1 MKQKIL
7 WSICAMFLCFG
18 TGCPAASFD
27 DLWKQVEKYERQ
39 DLPKSAYKVV
49 GQIAA
54 KADKEQQKGQR
65 MAALLYG
72 CKLRQDIVP
81 DSFYSDIMKLE
92 RLKRQTADEVQ
103 RAVLA
108 SVLGELYEDN
118 ANRNRNYSDR
128 TDAHPDSIREWSW
141 EQFMKVS
148 SENYLLSMARPDLLA
163 AAKAADYM
171 PFVEK
176 GKDAGYFGGD
186 LLNVIG
192 RRAVQARANKGE
204 GSYALD
210 TVYARMLAVYRARGN
225 REAELLVSVDSVAF
239 ALERGDVELAGQ
251 TGGLSPEETERV
263 VLQSPAYK
271 AYERLL
277 SCFGDLPLSAEVY
290 LGMLDLEVTPGTKVA
305 WAEEGYAK
313 YKAYPRAKE
322 LLNRKR
328 QLEAP
333 FVFLRFPAEVY
344 PGVPN
349 EYVVEHRNVA
359 GMSLSWYQ
367 LPDGFPKAEARRAE
381 YRKDEAAYARK
392 YGVLR
397 KTDRLN
403 WQAQPAF
410 LQVEDTFRLA
420 CPGVG
425 YFVVV
430 GKADGVASSD
440 GKMVASFRASRF
452 EVVAG
457 DLPDSTSLCTVVDA
471 QTGAPVPSATVE
483 WCAAKDVVYS
493 TQTDAEG
500 KARWNFADYRKK
512 HADRY
517 SLSIKVRKGD
527 DRYKYEHSC
536 TFRQPYRTDDGT
548 HGEERLYTDRA
559 VYRPGQTVYIGGLC
573 WDRKNDRE
581 QAAGG
586 RKVVLA
592 LRDPN
597 GKTVA
602 EQTVESDEWGT
613 FSATFALPVKGLSGR
628 YAVRTGNNSVGFTVE
643 EYKRPTFEVRLDE
656 ITARYQAGDTL
667 CLAGTA
673 MGYNGVP
680 LRLARVTAVSVVG
693 SWFYRVDRGGEE
705 IPIDTVYT
713 GEDGRFTLRVPVRE
727 AGRRGPRYGAR
738 QFVDVSVMGASGET
752 QTAKTSFPLNEE
764 SLRLT
769 LEVGTYWTKDSL
781 PALKAVV
788 QTNAGAEFKGRV
800 EVTGEIYRM
809 QDGKQ
814 VEKVL
819 SGFAFPANKP
829 VRLSEL
835 SALPSGS
842 YEMQLRAVTESDTL
856 EYAHPFVLFSL
867 SDRHPGGGE
876 KFFYY
881 CIDDTVSAGRPARL
895 MVGSGADSVSLF
907 YMLFCEDRILAEKVF
922 HFSDSIL
929 HFEYPEVPAGADG
942 LQAIFYF
949 VKDGQ
954 YYGQS
959 QHLIRKQP
967 DRRLRLSWTSF
978 RDRLLPGSEETWNLR
993 ITRPDGLPAPAQ
1005 LMATLYDASLDGI
1018 QPHAWNFSHYVPLSL
1033 PRVDINKFWL
1043 YGGDNMSYHASV
1055 RRESVKPLRFDY
1067 FNPMMMAW
1075 GGLRTVE
1082 EVLMIADNS
1091 LAVGAAPRNGR
1102 IAGME
1107 VAVGKQKA
1115 APAAGAPEYMALKS
1129 PSEEEQALV
1138 EGAAKAEVD
1147 KAPGVAV
1154 RENLNET
1161 AFFYPRLM
1169 ADTSGVVTLRFTLP
1183 ESLTTWKFMALAH
1196 TKDMMA
1202 GLLTDEVVAAK
1213 EVMAQLSL
1221 PRFVRMGDRATLSA
1235 TLFNLTEKTLEGKA
1249 TMEVFDPATGK
1260 SLWKETVKVEM
1271 EAKSDTVVSF
1281 AYTPSGTVSLP
1292 ACRIIFEAGEHTDGE
1307 QRYLPVLEDKEWLTQ
1322 TQPFVVS
1329 HEGDT
1334 VIRLGG
1340 LFQDNHPEAEHRR
1353 LTVEYTAN
1361 PLWYA
1366 VQALPS
1372 VLEPRTDDVLS
1383 LGAAYYAST
1392 LSSTLAV
1399 RYPQVKTA
1407 VEFWQREA
1415 GEELKSPLSG
1425 GEDLTGIVLEETPWV
1440 ADAEMETQ
1448 RLTALQQLFDANRQ
1462 VDLRRRFAEALGK
1475 LQRGDGSFGW
1485 FEGMSGNAWLTG
1497 RVARLLLRSGAGV
1510 KTDSLLTQYVDVK
1523 KMMVYLMGKAH
1534 EEIITDKESLR
1545 EHKIHAYGG
1554 SYWLD
1559 YLYLASLSDVT
1570 WFDASV
1576 RKDLGYMQSRILDC
1590 VEQRE
1595 ADGKR
1600 RMAGD
1605 SDRLSLTETAQA
1617 VIVLRYMGKADAAA
1631 GLVRSLREHL
1641 VDGAEGLHLE
1651 YPSNGF
1657 VGSDRKIAV
1666 HTLLMEAL
1674 SAPGNTDEKEQEG
1687 LCRWLLSQKRLQAWG
1702 TTTSSM
1708 DAVYALM
1715 QGQKRDLVLRS
1726 NDVVRLES
1734 PKGEEL
1740 AVLKSSESK
1749 LAGLGTVTA
1758 TVEGRELSKGAG
1770 LLKVEKAEGRPSAWG
1785 AVYAQYRLPLSEVGS
1800 SASGLRIR
1808 QEVDNEHPRV
1818 GDRVTLRYML
1828 TSDRDYE
1835 YVRLKAGRAACLEPM
1850 ESRSGYEYRNGLG
1863 YYKEVKDAS
1872 TNYFFERLPKGTYV
1886 IEAECYV
1893 ERAGRYALGAVKLNG
1908 VYAPEFSAY
1917 GAGTVLEVSE

>member
-1 MKQKIL
+1 
-7 WSICAMFLCFG
+7 MFLGFG
-18 TGCPAASFD
+18 IGCPAASFD

-39 DLPKSAYKVV
+39 DLPKSAYKIV

-54 KADKEQQKGQR
+54 KADRERQKGQQ

-81 DSFYSDIMKLE
+81 DSFYSDIMNLE

-108 SVLGELYEDN
+108 SVLGELYEGH

-141 EQFMKVS
+141 GQFMKVS
-148 SENYLLSMARPDLLA
+148 SENYLQSMARPDLLA

-192 RRAVQARANKGE
+192 RRAVAMKRYRNA
-204 GSYALD
+204 
-210 TVYARMLAVYRARGN
+210 TVEDVGKEVYGRMLAVYRKSGN
-225 REAELLVSVDSVAF
+225 REAELLVMLDSIGHV
-239 ALERGDVELAGQ
+239 
-251 TGGLSPEETERV
+251 ERV
-263 VLQSPAYK
+263 PDEGVAEYDSDGVERREREVLQTETYK
-271 AYERLL
+271 TYERML
-277 SCFGDLPLSAEVY
+277 SRFGDLPLAAEIY
-290 LGMLDLEVTPGTKVA
+290 LCMLDLEVSPRLKVQ
-305 WAEEGYAK
+305 WIEDGYEK

-322 LLNRKR
+322 LLNHRKR
-328 QLEAP
+328 LESPEMSFRMSESVNPDMGYEAQ
-333 FVFLRFPAEVY
+333 VK
-344 PGVPN
+344 
-349 EYVVEHRNVA
+349 HRNVS
-359 GMSLSWYQ
+359 GVEVSWFL
-367 LPDGFPKAEARRAE
+367 LPEGEPDWDKVEQKYRR
-381 YRKDEAAYARK
+381 
-392 YGVLR
+392 
-397 KTDRLN
+397 DRL
-403 WQAQPAF
+403 AYLKRYGR
-410 LQVEDTFRLA
+410 LQKVERLAWKTHAPYETVMDTFHLTV
-420 CPGVG
+420 PGVG
-425 YFVVV
+425 YY
-430 GKADGVASSD
+430 
-440 GKMVASFRASRF
+440 M
-452 EVVAG
+452 VVARMDG
-457 DLPDSTSLCTVVDA
+457 QETLQFSQFYGLKSSRLLLVGGFLPDSTSLCTVVEGC
-471 QTGAPVPSATVE
+471 TGRPVPSATVE
-483 WCAAKDVVYS
+483 WYYRDTLLHTA
-493 TQTDAEG
+493 QTDAEG
-500 KARWNFADYRKK
+500 KARWRDAGYVRNHMGHYGLTVKA
-512 HADRY
+512 
-517 SLSIKVRKGD
+517 RKGD
-527 DRYKYEHSC
+527 DRYAQPWQERFW
-536 TFRQPYRTDDGT
+536 TPFRKEEREQVR
-548 HGEERLYTDRA
+548 ERLYTDRA
-559 VYRPGQTVYIGGLC
+559 VYRPGQTVHVGGLC
-573 WDRKNDRE
+573 YNERHGESR
-581 QAAGG
+581 AAQG
-586 RKVVLA
+586 RTVVMELH
-592 LRDPN
+592 DPN
-597 GKTVA
+597 GKAIA
-602 EQTVESDEWGT
+602 EQKVESDAFGT
-613 FSATFALPVKGLSGR
+613 FSATFTLPSAGLSGHYFIR
-628 YAVRTGNNSVGFTVE
+628 SEWGHADFQVE
-643 EYKRPTFEVRLDE
+643 EYKRPTFEVLLDE
-656 ITARYQAGDTL
+656 VDEHFVPGDTVSL
-667 CLAGTA
+667 TGMATN
-673 MGYNGVP
+673 YNGVP
-680 LRLARVTAVSVVG
+680 LRHARVSAASSVVRG
-693 SWFYRVDRGGEE
+693 FYRAVDGGKKL
-705 IPIDTVYT
+705 PVDTVYT
-713 GEDGRFTLRVPVRE
+713 GENGRFTLRVPVRE
-727 AGRRGPRYGAR
+727 PEASWGSWGLR
-738 QFVDVSVMGASGET
+738 QMVEVSVTSASGET
-752 QTAKTSFPLNEE
+752 QSAKTGFPLTKEGLE
-764 SLRLT
+764 LT
-769 LEVGTYWTKDSL
+769 LEGEFPCVKDSL
-781 PALKAVV
+781 SAFTAWVR
-788 QTNAGAEFKGRV
+788 TAAGALYTGPV
-800 EVTGEIYRM
+800 EVTADLFLSEKHRLT
-809 QDGKQ
+809 K
-814 VEKVL
+814 KVL
-819 SGFAFPANKP
+819 SGIRLPANRE
-829 VRLSEL
+829 VRIAEL
-835 SALPSGS
+835 SALPSADYGWVV
-842 YEMQLRAVTESDTL
+842 RAVAEGDTV
-856 EYAHPFVLFSL
+856 ETSCTFNLFSL
-867 SDRHPGGGE
+867 SDRRPGNDDNLW
-876 KFFYY
+876 FY
-881 CIDDTVSAGRPARL
+881 CVNDTVRPDKPARL
-895 MVGSGADSVSLF
+895 MVGTAADSATLY
-907 YMLFCEDRILAEKVF
+907 YMLFCEDRILEEKVYSV
-922 HFSDSIL
+922 SDTIMNFTYSSVPDGTDGMQAVFYL
-929 HFEYPEVPAGADG
+929 VRDGRCSTREVRLVRPC
-942 LQAIFYF
+942 
-949 VKDGQ
+949 
-954 YYGQS
+954 
-959 QHLIRKQP
+959 P
-967 DRRLRLSWTSF
+967 DRRLRLAWTSF
-978 RDRLLPGSEETWNLR
+978 RDRLQPGMEETWRLR
-993 ITRPDGLPAPAQ
+993 VTLPDGHPAPAQ
-1005 LMATLYDASLDGI
+1005 LMATLYDTSLDAI
-1018 QPHAWNFSHYVPLSL
+1018 KPHGWDFRQYFFPSL
-1033 PRVDINKFWL
+1033 P
-1043 YGGDNMSYHASV
+1043 SV
-1055 RRESVKPLRFDY
+1055 RMGMTNWFGGSYVTYAARVPYTACKPLQFDY
-1067 FNPMMMAW
+1067 FNPEMMAW

-1082 EVLMIADNS
+1082 EVLNITDNTVV
-1091 LAVGAAPRNGR
+1091 VGMSPRSGR
-1102 IAGME
+1102 IAGLDMAYGAQTPE
-1107 VAVGKQKA
+1107 AKIALAEPPVQHAPVAMSAVKNTADG
-1115 APAAGAPEYMALKS
+1115 
-1129 PSEEEQALV
+1129 V
-1138 EGAAKAEVD
+1138 AED
-1147 KAPGVAV
+1147 GMSSNMAV

-1213 EVMAQLSL
+1213 EVMAQLGL

-1235 TLFNLTEKTLEGKA
+1235 TLFNLTGKTLEGKA
-1249 TMEVFDPATGK
+1249 TMEVFDPATGE
-1260 SLWKETVKVEM
+1260 SLWKEAVKVKVE
-1271 EAKSDTVVSF
+1271 AQSDTVVSF
-1281 AYTPSGTVSLP
+1281 SYTPSGIVSLP

-1340 LFQDNHPEAEHRR
+1340 LFQGNHPEAEHRR

-1392 LSSTLAV
+1392 LSSALAV
-1399 RYPQVKTA
+1399 RYPQVRTA
-1407 VEFWQREA
+1407 VELWQREA
-1415 GEELKSPLSG
+1415 GEKLKSPLSA
-1425 GEDLTGIVLEETPWV
+1425 GEDLAGIVLEETPWV

-1448 RLTALQQLFDANRQ
+1448 RLAALQQLFDANRQ
-1462 VDLRRRFAEALGK
+1462 ADLRRRFAESLGQ

-1559 YLYLASLSDVT
+1559 YLYLASLSNVT

-1666 HTLLMEAL
+1666 HALLMEAL
-1674 SAPGNTDEKEQEG
+1674 SAPGNVDEKEQEG
-1687 LCRWLLSQKRLQAWG
+1687 LCRWLLSQKRLQAWE

-1758 TVEGRELSKGAG
+1758 TVEGRELSEGAG
-1770 LLKVEKAEGRPSAWG
+1770 LLKVEKAEGRPSSWG

-1818 GDRVTLRYML
+1818 GDRVTLRYVL

-1835 YVRLKAGRAACLEPM
+1835 YVRLKAGRAACLEPV

>member
-7 WSICAMFLCFG
+7 WSICVMFLCFG
-18 TGCPAASFD
+18 TGCPAAGFD

-49 GQIAA
+49 EQIAA
-54 KADKEQQKGQR
+54 KADKERQKGQQ

-92 RLKRQTADEVQ
+92 RLKRQTTDEVQ

-118 ANRNRNYSDR
+118 AGRNRNYSDR
-128 TDAHPDSIREWSW
+128 TDAHPDSIREWSR
-141 EQFMKVS
+141 EQFMKVA
-148 SENYLLSMARPDLLA
+148 SENYQLSMARPDLLA

-192 RRAVQARANKGE
+192 RRAVAMKR
-204 GSYALD
+204 YR
-210 TVYARMLAVYRARGN
+210 TVAIEDVDKDVYGQMLAVYRKNGN
-225 REAELLVSVDSVAF
+225 REAELLVMLDSIGHVARVSNGGV
-239 ALERGDVELAGQ
+239 AEHDPDGVARRERE
-251 TGGLSPEETERV
+251 
-263 VLQSPAYK
+263 VLQTETYK
-271 AYERLL
+271 AYERMLAH
-277 SCFGDLPLSAEVY
+277 FGDLPLAAEIY
-290 LGMLDLEVTPGTKVA
+290 LCMLDLEVSPRLKVQ
-305 WAEEGYAK
+305 WIEEGYER
-313 YKAYPRAKE
+313 YKAYPRSKE
-322 LLNRKR
+322 LLNHRKR
-328 QLEAP
+328 LEAP
-333 FVFLRFPAEVY
+333 EMRFRMSESVNPDMGYEAR
-344 PGVPN
+344 
-349 EYVVEHRNVA
+349 VEHRNVS
-359 GMSLSWYQ
+359 GVELSWYL
-367 LPDGFPKAEARRAE
+367 LPEGEPDWDKVEKK
-381 YRKDEAAYARK
+381 YRSDRLAYLKR
-392 YGVLR
+392 YGRLR
-397 KTDRLN
+397 KTERLA
-403 WQAQPAF
+403 WKAYAPYEA
-410 LQVEDTFRLA
+410 VTDTFDLRV
-420 CPGVG
+420 PGVG
-425 YFVVV
+425 YYMIVA
-430 GKADGVASSD
+430 KADGQETLQPSQIHGVKSSRLLLV
-440 GKMVASFRASRF
+440 GGF
-452 EVVAG
+452 
-457 DLPDSTSLCTVVDA
+457 LPDSTSLCTVVEGC
-471 QTGAPVPSATVE
+471 TGRPVPSATVE
-483 WCAAKDVVYS
+483 WYYRDTLLHTAL
-493 TQTDAEG
+493 TDAEG
-500 KARWNFADYRKK
+500 KARWRDAAYIRNHIGHYG
-512 HADRY
+512 
-517 SLSIKVRKGD
+517 LTIKARKGD
-527 DRYKYEHSC
+527 DRYAQPWQER
-536 TFRQPYRTDDGT
+536 FRMPFHKEEREQVR
-548 HGEERLYTDRA
+548 ERLYTDRA
-559 VYRPGQTVYIGGLC
+559 VYRPGQTVYVGGLC
-573 WDRKNDRE
+573 YNER
-581 QAAGG
+581 QAESHTVQG
-586 RKVVLA
+586 RKVVLE
-592 LRDPN
+592 LHDPN
-597 GKTVA
+597 GKAVA
-602 EQTVESDEWGT
+602 EQKVESDAFGT
-613 FSATFALPVKGLSGR
+613 FSGTFTLPTTGLSGR
-628 YAVRTGNNSVGFTVE
+628 YFIRTEWGHTDFRVE
-643 EYKRPTFEVRLDE
+643 EYKRPTFEVHLDE
-656 ITARYQAGDTL
+656 VGEHFVPGDTVSL
-667 CLAGTA
+667 TGMA
-673 MGYNGVP
+673 MNYNGVP
-680 LRLARVTAVSVVG
+680 LRHARVSATSFVVRAL
-693 SWFYRVDRGGEE
+693 YRVVDGEKE
-705 IPIDTVYT
+705 LPLDTVYT
-713 GEDGRFTLRVPVRE
+713 GEDGQFMLRVPVRE
-727 AGRRGPRYGAR
+727 TEESWGSWGLR
-738 QFVDVSVMGASGET
+738 QMVEVSVTSASGET
-752 QTAKTSFPLNEE
+752 QSAKIGFPLTKEG
-764 SLRLT
+764 
-769 LEVGTYWTKDSL
+769 LELALEGALPCVKDSL
-781 PALKAVV
+781 PAFTARVR
-788 QTNAGAEFKGRV
+788 TAAGALYTGPV
-800 EVTGEIYRM
+800 EVTADLFLSEKHRLT
-809 QDGKQ
+809 K
-814 VEKVL
+814 KVL
-819 SGFAFPANKP
+819 SGICLPANRE
-829 VRLSEL
+829 VRIAEL
-835 SALPSGS
+835 SALPSADYGWVV
-842 YEMQLRAVTESDTL
+842 RAVAEGDTV
-856 EYAHPFVLFSL
+856 ETSYTFKLFSL
-867 SDRHPGGGE
+867 SDRRPGNDDNLW
-876 KFFYY
+876 FY
-881 CIDDTVSAGRPARL
+881 CVNDTVRPDKPARL
-895 MVGSGADSVSLF
+895 MVGTAADSVTLY
-907 YMLFCEDRILAEKVF
+907 YMLFCEDRILEEKVYSV
-922 HFSDSIL
+922 SDTIMD
-929 HFEYPEVPAGADG
+929 FTYPSVPDGADG
-942 LQAIFYF
+942 MQAVFYL
-949 VKDGQ
+949 VRDGRC
-954 YYGQS
+954 S
-959 QHLIRKQP
+959 TREVRLVRPCPERK
-967 DRRLRLSWTSF
+967 LRLAWTSF
-978 RDRLLPGSEETWNLR
+978 RDRLQPGTEETWRLR
-993 ITRPDGLPAPAQ
+993 VTLPDGRPAPAQ
-1005 LMATLYDASLDGI
+1005 LMATLYDTSLDAI
-1018 QPHAWNFSHYVPLSL
+1018 KPHGWNFYQHFFPSL
-1033 PRVDINKFWL
+1033 P
-1043 YGGDNMSYHASV
+1043 SV
-1055 RRESVKPLRFDY
+1055 RMGMTNWFGSNYIAYAARVPYTVSKPLRFDY
-1067 FNPMMMAW
+1067 FNPAMLAW

-1082 EVLMIADNS
+1082 EVLNITDNTVV
-1091 LAVGAAPRNGR
+1091 VGMSPGSGR
-1102 IAGME
+1102 IAGLDMAYGAQTAEAE
-1107 VAVGKQKA
+1107 VALAEPPVLH
-1115 APAAGAPEYMALKS
+1115 APVAMSAMKKTA
-1129 PSEEEQALV
+1129 
-1138 EGAAKAEVD
+1138 D
-1147 KAPGVAV
+1147 GVAADGV
-1154 RENLNET
+1154 SQDVVIRENLNET

-1169 ADTSGVVTLRFTLP
+1169 TDTSGVVTLRFTLP

-1235 TLFNLTEKTLEGKA
+1235 TLFNLTGKTLEGKA
-1249 TMEVFDPATGK
+1249 TMEVFDPATGEG
-1260 SLWKETVKVEM
+1260 LWKETVKVEM
-1271 EAKSDTVVSF
+1271 EAESDTVVSF
-1281 AYTPSGTVSLP
+1281 AYTPSGSVSLP
-1292 ACRIIFEAGEHTDGE
+1292 ACRIIFEAGEHADGE
-1307 QRYLPVLEDKEWLTQ
+1307 QRYLPILEDKEWLTQ

-1340 LFQDNHPEAEHRR
+1340 LFQGNHPEAEHRR

-1392 LSSTLAV
+1392 LSSTLAA

-1407 VEFWQREA
+1407 VELWQREA

-1448 RLTALQQLFDANRQ
+1448 RLPALQQLFDANRQ
-1462 VDLRRRFAEALGK
+1462 ADLRRRFAEALGK

-1485 FEGMSGNAWLTG
+1485 FKGMSGNAWLTE
-1497 RVARLLLRSGAGV
+1497 RVACLLLRSGAGV
-1510 KTDSLLTQYVDVK
+1510 KTDSLLAQYVDVK

-1534 EEIITDKESLR
+1534 EEIIRDKESLR

-1674 SAPGNTDEKEQEG
+1674 SAPGDADEKEQEG
-1687 LCRWLLSQKRLQAWG
+1687 MCRWLLSQKRLQAWG

-1770 LLKVEKAEGRPSAWG
+1770 LLKVEKAEDRPSAWG

-1808 QEVDNEHPRV
+1808 QEVDNDRPRV
-1818 GDRVTLRYML
+1818 GDRVTLRYVL

-1835 YVRLKAGRAACLEPM
+1835 YVRLKAGRAACLESVD
-1850 ESRSGYEYRNGLG
+1850 SRSGYEYRNGLG

>member
-1 MKQKIL
+1 
-7 WSICAMFLCFG
+7 MFLCFG
-18 TGCPAASFD
+18 TGCPAAGFD

-49 GQIAA
+49 EQIAA
-54 KADKEQQKGQR
+54 KADKERQKGQQ

-92 RLKRQTADEVQ
+92 RLKRQTTDEVQ

-118 ANRNRNYSDR
+118 AGRNRNYSDR
-128 TDAHPDSIREWSW
+128 TDAHPDSIREWSR
-141 EQFMKVS
+141 EQFMKVA
-148 SENYLLSMARPDLLA
+148 SENYQLSMARPDLLA
-163 AAKAADYM
+163 APKAADYM

-192 RRAVQARANKGE
+192 RRAVQAMAGKDE
-204 GSYALD
+204 GSCVDD
-210 TVYARMLAVYRARGN
+210 TVCARMLAVYRAQGN
-225 REAELLVSVDSVAF
+225 REAELLISIDSIAF
-239 ALERGDVELAGQ
+239 AIERDNVELVEQ
-251 TGGLSPEETERV
+251 TMGLSPEETERV
-263 VLQSPAYK
+263 VLQSSACK

-277 SCFGDLPLSAEVY
+277 SRFGDLPLSVEVY
-290 LGMLDLEVTPGTKVA
+290 LHMLDLEVTPGTMVA
-305 WAEEGYAK
+305 WVEEGYAK

-322 LLNRKR
+322 LLNWKR
-328 QLEAP
+328 RLEAP
-333 FVFLRFPAEVY
+333 SVSLRFPVEVY

-349 EYVVEHRNVA
+349 EYVVEHRNVS

-367 LPDGFPKAEARRAE
+367 LPEGYPEAEARRAE

-397 KTDRLN
+397 KTERLD

-410 LQVEDTFRLA
+410 RQVEDTFRLA

-440 GKMVASFRASRF
+440 GKMVASLRASRF

-483 WCAAKDVVYS
+483 WRAGGDVVYS
-493 TQTDAEG
+493 TRTDAEG
-500 KARWNFADYRKK
+500 KARWNFADYKRK
-512 HADRY
+512 HRDHYNIA
-517 SLSIKVRKGD
+517 IKVKKGD
-527 DRYKYEHSC
+527 DRYKYEHIC
-536 TFRQPYRTDDGT
+536 RFRQPFRTDDET
-548 HGEERLYTDRA
+548 HGEERLYTDRS
-559 VYRPGQTVYIGGLC
+559 VYRPGQTVYVGGLC
-573 WDRKNDRE
+573 WNRKHGRE
-581 QAAGG
+581 QAVAG

-602 EQTVESDEWGT
+602 EQTVESDGLGT

-628 YAVRTGNNSVGFTVE
+628 YAVRTGNSNVGFAVE

-680 LRLARVTAVSVVG
+680 LRQARVTAVSVVG
-693 SWFYRVDRGGEE
+693 SWFYRVDRGGEGF
-705 IPIDTVYT
+705 PLDTVYT
-713 GEDGRFTLRVPVRE
+713 GEDGRFTLRVPVQE
-727 AGRRGPRYGAR
+727 VGMRGPRYGAR
-738 QFVDVSVMGASGET
+738 QFVDVSVMAASGET
-752 QTAKTSFPLNEE
+752 QAAKTSFPLNEE
-764 SLRLT
+764 DLWLT
-769 LEVGTYWTKDSL
+769 LEAGTYWTKDSL

-788 QTNAGAEFKGRV
+788 QTNAGVEFEGPV
-800 EVTGEIYRM
+800 DVTGEIYRM
-809 QDGKQ
+809 REGKQ
-814 VEKVL
+814 PERVL
-819 SGFAFPANKP
+819 SGFVLPANKP

-842 YEMQLRAVTESDTL
+842 YEMRLRAVTDSDTL
-856 EYAHPFVLFSL
+856 EYDHPFVLFSL
-867 SDRHPGGGE
+867 SDRHPGDGE

-881 CIDDTVSAGRPARL
+881 CIGDTVSAGRPARL
-895 MVGSGADSVSLF
+895 MVGSAADSVSLF
-907 YMLFCEDRILAEKVF
+907 YMLFCEDRILEEKVF
-922 HFSDSIL
+922 HFSDTIL
-929 HFEYPEVPAGADG
+929 HFTFSDVPAGADG
-942 LQAIFYF
+942 LQAVFYM

-954 YYGQS
+954 CYVQS

-978 RDRLLPGSEETWNLR
+978 RDRLQPGTEEAWKLR
-993 ITRPDGLPAPAQ
+993 VTLPDGLPASAQ

-1018 QPHAWNFSHYVPLSL
+1018 QPHAWTFSHYVPLSL
-1033 PRVDINKFWL
+1033 PHVDISKYWL
-1043 YGGDNMSYHASV
+1043 YGGSKMSYYASV
-1055 RRESVKPLRFDY
+1055 QFYPVKPLRFDC
-1067 FNPMMMAW
+1067 FNPEMLAW
-1075 GGLRTVE
+1075 GGLRAVE
-1082 EVLMIADNS
+1082 EVLMITDNS
-1091 LAVGAAPRNGR
+1091 LAVGAAPRSGR

-1107 VAVGKQKA
+1107 MKFGKQKA
-1115 APAAGAPEYMALKS
+1115 ASAAGAPEYMALKS
-1129 PSEEEQALV
+1129 PMEEEQALV
-1138 EGAAKAEVD
+1138 EGAAKAEMD
-1147 KAPGVAV
+1147 KDLGVAV

-1169 ADTSGVVTLRFTLP
+1169 TDTSGVVALRFTLP

-1235 TLFNLTEKTLEGKA
+1235 TLFNLTGKTLEGKA
-1249 TMEVFDPATGK
+1249 TMEVFDPATGEG
-1260 SLWKETVKVEM
+1260 LWKETVKVEM
-1271 EAKSDTVVSF
+1271 EAESDTVVSF
-1281 AYTPSGTVSLP
+1281 AYTPSGSVSLP
-1292 ACRIIFEAGEHTDGE
+1292 ACRIIFEAGEHADGE
-1307 QRYLPVLEDKEWLTQ
+1307 QRYLPILEDKEWLTQ
-1322 TQPFVVS
+1322 TRPFVVS

-1340 LFQDNHPEAEHRR
+1340 LFQGNHPEAEHRR

-1392 LSSTLAV
+1392 LSSTLAA

-1407 VEFWQREA
+1407 VELWQREA

-1448 RLTALQQLFDANRQ
+1448 RLPALQQLFDANRQ
-1462 VDLRRRFAEALGK
+1462 ADLRRRFAEALGK

-1485 FEGMSGNAWLTG
+1485 FKGMSGNAWLTE
-1497 RVARLLLRSGAGV
+1497 RVACLLLRSGEGV
-1510 KTDSLLTQYVDVK
+1510 KTDSLLAQYVDVK

-1534 EEIITDKESLR
+1534 EEIIRDKESLR

-1617 VIVLRYMGKADAAA
+1617 VIVLRYMGKADAA

-1674 SAPGNTDEKEQEG
+1674 SAPGDADEKEQEG
-1687 LCRWLLSQKRLQAWG
+1687 MCRWLLSQKRLQAWG

-1770 LLKVEKAEGRPSAWG
+1770 LLKVEKAEDRPSAWG

-1808 QEVDNEHPRV
+1808 QEVDNDRPRV
-1818 GDRVTLRYML
+1818 GDRVTLRYVL

-1835 YVRLKAGRAACLEPM
+1835 YVRLKAGRAACLEPVD
-1850 ESRSGYEYRNGLG
+1850 SRSGYEYRNGLG

>member
-1 MKQKIL
+1 
-7 WSICAMFLCFG
+7 MFLCFG
-18 TGCPAASFD
+18 TGCPAAGFD

-49 GQIAA
+49 EQIAA
-54 KADKEQQKGQR
+54 KADKERQKGQQ

-92 RLKRQTADEVQ
+92 RLKRQTTDEVQ

-118 ANRNRNYSDR
+118 AGRNRNYSDR
-128 TDAHPDSIREWSW
+128 TDAHPDSIREWSR
-141 EQFMKVS
+141 EQFMKVA
-148 SENYLLSMARPDLLA
+148 SENYQLSMARPDLLA

-192 RRAVQARANKGE
+192 RRAVQAMAGKDE
-204 GSYALD
+204 GSCVDD
-210 TVYARMLAVYRARGN
+210 TVCARMLAVYRAQGN
-225 REAELLVSVDSVAF
+225 REAELLISIDSIAF
-239 ALERGDVELAGQ
+239 AIERDNVELVEQ
-251 TGGLSPEETERV
+251 TMGLSPEETERV
-263 VLQSPAYK
+263 VLQSSACK

-277 SCFGDLPLSAEVY
+277 SRFGDLPLSVEVY
-290 LGMLDLEVTPGTKVA
+290 LHMLDLEVTPGTMVA
-305 WAEEGYAK
+305 WVEEGYAK

-322 LLNRKR
+322 LLNWKR
-328 QLEAP
+328 RLEAP
-333 FVFLRFPAEVY
+333 SVSLRFPVEVY

-349 EYVVEHRNVA
+349 EYVVEHCNVS

-367 LPDGFPKAEARRAE
+367 LPEGYPEAEARRAE

-397 KTDRLN
+397 KTERLD

-410 LQVEDTFRLA
+410 RQVEDTFRLA

-440 GKMVASFRASRF
+440 GKMVASLRASRF

-483 WCAAKDVVYS
+483 WRAGGDVVYS
-493 TQTDAEG
+493 TRTDAEG
-500 KARWNFADYRKK
+500 KARWNFADYKRK
-512 HADRY
+512 HRDHYNIA
-517 SLSIKVRKGD
+517 IKVKKGD
-527 DRYKYEHSC
+527 DRYKHEHFC
-536 TFRQPYRTDDGT
+536 RFRQPFRTDDET
-548 HGEERLYTDRA
+548 HGEERLYTDRS
-559 VYRPGQTVYIGGLC
+559 VYRPGQTVYVGGLC
-573 WDRKNDRE
+573 WDRKHGRE
-581 QAAGG
+581 QAVAG

-597 GKTVA
+597 GKTVS
-602 EQTVESDEWGT
+602 EQTVESDGLGT

-628 YAVRTGNNSVGFTVE
+628 YAVRTGNSNVGFAVE

-673 MGYNGVP
+673 MGYNGAP
-680 LRLARVTAVSVVG
+680 LRQARVTAVSVVG
-693 SWFYRVDRGGEE
+693 SWFYRVDRGGEGF
-705 IPIDTVYT
+705 PLDTVYT
-713 GEDGRFTLRVPVRE
+713 GEDGRFTLRVPVQE
-727 AGRRGPRYGAR
+727 VGMRGPRYGAR
-738 QFVDVSVMGASGET
+738 QFVDVSVMAASGET
-752 QTAKTSFPLNEE
+752 QAAKTSFPLNEE
-764 SLRLT
+764 DLWLT
-769 LEVGTYWTKDSL
+769 LEAGTYWTKDSL

-788 QTNAGAEFKGRV
+788 QTNAGVEFEGPV
-800 EVTGEIYRM
+800 DVTGEIYRM
-809 QDGKQ
+809 REGKQ
-814 VEKVL
+814 PERVL
-819 SGFAFPANKP
+819 SGFVLPANKP

-842 YEMQLRAVTESDTL
+842 YEMRLRAVTDSDTL
-856 EYAHPFVLFSL
+856 EYDHPFVLFSL
-867 SDRHPGGGE
+867 SDRHPGDGE

-881 CIDDTVSAGRPARL
+881 CIGDTVSAGRPARL
-895 MVGSGADSVSLF
+895 MVGSAADSVSLF
-907 YMLFCEDRILAEKVF
+907 YMLFCEDRILEEKVF
-922 HFSDSIL
+922 HFSDTIL
-929 HFEYPEVPAGADG
+929 HFTFSDVPAGADG
-942 LQAIFYF
+942 LQAVFYM

-954 YYGQS
+954 CYVQS

-978 RDRLLPGSEETWNLR
+978 RDRLQPGTEETWKLR
-993 ITRPDGLPAPAQ
+993 VTRPDGLPVSAQ

-1018 QPHAWNFSHYVPLSL
+1018 QPHAWTFSHYVPLSL
-1033 PRVDINKFWL
+1033 PHVDISKYWL
-1043 YGGDNMSYHASV
+1043 YGGSKMSYYASV
-1055 RRESVKPLRFDY
+1055 QFYPVKPLRFDC
-1067 FNPMMMAW
+1067 FNPEMLAW
-1075 GGLRTVE
+1075 GGLRAVE
-1082 EVLMIADNS
+1082 EVLMITDNS
-1091 LAVGAAPRNGR
+1091 LAVGAAPRSGR

-1107 VAVGKQKA
+1107 MKFGKQKA

-1129 PSEEEQALV
+1129 PMEEEQALV
-1138 EGAAKAEVD
+1138 EGAAKAEMD
-1147 KAPGVAV
+1147 KDLGVAV

-1235 TLFNLTEKTLEGKA
+1235 TLFNLTGKTLEGKA
-1249 TMEVFDPATGK
+1249 TMEVFDPATGEG
-1260 SLWKETVKVEM
+1260 LWKETVKVEM
-1271 EAKSDTVVSF
+1271 EAESDTVVSF
-1281 AYTPSGTVSLP
+1281 AYTPSGSVSLP
-1292 ACRIIFEAGEHTDGE
+1292 ACRIIFEAGEHADGE
-1307 QRYLPVLEDKEWLTQ
+1307 QRYLPILEDKEWLTQ

-1340 LFQDNHPEAEHRR
+1340 LFQGNHPEAEHRR

-1392 LSSTLAV
+1392 LSSTLAA

-1407 VEFWQREA
+1407 VELWQREA

-1448 RLTALQQLFDANRQ
+1448 RLPALQQLFDANRQ
-1462 VDLRRRFAEALGK
+1462 ADLRRRFAEALGK

-1485 FEGMSGNAWLTG
+1485 FKGMSGNAWLTE
-1497 RVARLLLRSGAGV
+1497 RVACLLLRSGAGV
-1510 KTDSLLTQYVDVK
+1510 KTDSLLAQYVDVK

-1534 EEIITDKESLR
+1534 EEIIRDKESLR

-1617 VIVLRYMGKADAAA
+1617 VIVLRYMGKADAA

-1674 SAPGNTDEKEQEG
+1674 SAPGDADEKEQEG
-1687 LCRWLLSQKRLQAWG
+1687 MCRWLLSQKRLQAWG

-1770 LLKVEKAEGRPSAWG
+1770 LLKVEKAEDRPSAWG

-1808 QEVDNEHPRV
+1808 QEVDNDRPRV
-1818 GDRVTLRYML
+1818 GDRVTLRYVL

-1835 YVRLKAGRAACLEPM
+1835 YVRLKAGRAACLEPVD
-1850 ESRSGYEYRNGLG
+1850 SRSGYEYRNGLG
-1863 YYKEVKDAS
+1863 CYKEVKDAS

>member
-192 RRAVQARANKGE
+192 RRAVAMKRYRNV
-204 GSYALD
+204 
-210 TVYARMLAVYRARGN
+210 TVEDVDKDVYGRMLAVYRKNGN
-225 REAELLVSVDSVAF
+225 REAELLVMLDSIGHVERVSNEGVA
-239 ALERGDVELAGQ
+239 EYDPDDVERR
-251 TGGLSPEETERV
+251 ERE
-263 VLQSPAYK
+263 VLQTETYK
-271 AYERLL
+271 TYERMLAR
-277 SCFGDLPLSAEVY
+277 FGDLPLATEIY
-290 LGMLDLEVTPGTKVA
+290 LCMLDLEVSPRLKVQ
-305 WAEEGYAK
+305 WIEESHEK

-322 LLNRKR
+322 LLNRRKT
-328 QLEAP
+328 LEAP
-333 FVFLRFPAEVY
+333 AMSFLLGSSVNSDMGYTAR
-344 PGVPN
+344 
-349 EYVVEHRNVA
+349 VEHRNVS
-359 GMSLSWYQ
+359 GVELSWY
-367 LPDGFPKAEARRAE
+367 LMPEGEPEWERVETKYRRDRLSYVKRYGRLQKTE
-381 YRKDEAAYARK
+381 RLTWKAYAP
-392 YGVLR
+392 YESV
-397 KTDRLN
+397 T
-403 WQAQPAF
+403 
-410 LQVEDTFRLA
+410 DTFDLSV
-420 CPGVG
+420 PGVG
-425 YFVVV
+425 YYMIVA
-430 GKADGVASSD
+430 KADGQKTLQASQIQGVKS
-440 GKMVASFRASRF
+440 SRLLLVGGF
-452 EVVAG
+452 
-457 DLPDSTSLCTVVDA
+457 LPDSTSLCTVVEGC
-471 QTGAPVPSATVE
+471 TGRPVPSATVE
-483 WCAAKDVVYS
+483 WYYRDTLLHTAL
-493 TQTDAEG
+493 TDAEG
-500 KARWNFADYRKK
+500 KARWRDAGYIRN
-512 HADRY
+512 HMVHY
-517 SLSIKVRKGD
+517 SLMIKAYKGD
-527 DRYKYEHSC
+527 DRYAQPWQERFGVP
-536 TFRQPYRTDDGT
+536 FRKNSATYDRV
-548 HGEERLYTDRA
+548 RLYTDRA
-559 VYRPGQTVYIGGLC
+559 IYRPGQTVYAGGLC
-573 WDRKNDRE
+573 FDARLTEEWVVPERE
-581 QAAGG
+581 M
-586 RKVVLA
+586 VLV
-592 LRDPN
+592 LQDPN
-597 GKTVA
+597 RKTVA
-602 EQTVESDEWGT
+602 EQTVKSDEYGT
-613 FSATFALPVKGLSGR
+613 FSATFTLPPTALSGDYVLKAGTR
-628 YAVRTGNNSVGFTVE
+628 STILRVE
-643 EYKRPTFEVRLDE
+643 EYKRPTFAVRLDE
-656 ITARYQAGDTL
+656 LGGHFLPGDTAYL
-667 CLAGTA
+667 TGVA
-673 MGYNGVP
+673 MNYNGTP
-680 LRLARVTAVSVVG
+680 LRNARVSATSSVVRAL
-693 SWFYRVDRGGEE
+693 YRAVNGEKE
-705 IPIDTVYT
+705 LPLDTVYT
-713 GEDGRFTLRVPVRE
+713 GEDGRFSLPVPVRE
-727 AGRRGPRYGAR
+727 VKGIQAGFGVR
-738 QFVDVSVMGASGET
+738 QMVEVSVMSASGET
-752 QTAKTSFPLNEE
+752 QTSKTSFPLTKEG
-764 SLRLT
+764 LQLT
-769 LEVGTYWTKDSL
+769 LQGAIPCVKDSL
-781 PALKAVV
+781 PPFRAEVRTA
-788 QTNAGAEFKGRV
+788 AGALYTDSV
-800 EVTGEIYRM
+800 EVTADLFLLEEYRRT
-809 QDGKQ
+809 K
-814 VEKVL
+814 KVL
-819 SGFAFPANKP
+819 SGIHLPANREAR
-829 VRLSEL
+829 VAEL
-835 SALPSGS
+835 SALPSAD
-842 YEMQLRAVTESDTL
+842 YEWVVRAVAEGDTV
-856 EYAHPFVLFSL
+856 EASHRIRLFSL
-867 SDRHPGGGE
+867 SDRRPGN
-876 KFFYY
+876 KDNLWFH
-881 CIDDTVSAGRPARL
+881 CVNDTVRFGRPARL
-895 MVGSGADSVSLF
+895 MVGSAADSATLY
-907 YMLFCEDRILAEKVF
+907 YMLFCEDRILEEKVYTL
-922 HFSDSIL
+922 SDTIL
-929 HFEYPEVPAGADG
+929 NFTYSEIPEGTDG
-942 LQAIFYF
+942 MQAVFYL
-949 VKDGQ
+949 VRDNRCTTANA
-954 YYGQS
+954 Y
-959 QHLIRKQP
+959 IVRPRP
-967 DRRLRLSWTSF
+967 DKELRLSWTSF
-978 RDRLLPGSEETWNLR
+978 RDRLQPGTEETWRLR
-993 ITRPDGLPAPAQ
+993 VTLPNGRPAPAQ
-1005 LMATLYDASLDGI
+1005 LMATFYDASLDAFK
-1018 QPHAWNFSHYVPLSL
+1018 PHVWSYYSFLPFSL
-1033 PRVDINKFWL
+1033 PDVRMESTLWFGSNYIA
-1043 YGGDNMSYHASV
+1043 YHAPVHSYA
-1055 RRESVKPLRFDY
+1055 VKPLRFDY

-1075 GGLRTVE
+1075 GGLRAVE
-1082 EVLMIADNS
+1082 EVLMITDNS
-1091 LAVGAAPRNGR
+1091 LAVGAAPRSGR
-1102 IAGME
+1102 IAGVEMKF
-1107 VAVGKQKA
+1107 GKQKA
-1115 APAAGAPEYMALKS
+1115 ASAAGAPEYMALKS

-1138 EGAAKAEVD
+1138 EGVAKAEMD
-1147 KAPGVAV
+1147 KASGVAV

-1249 TMEVFDPATGK
+1249 TMEVFDPATGEG
-1260 SLWKETVKVEM
+1260 LWKETVKVEM
-1271 EAKSDTVVSF
+1271 EAESDTVVSF

-1307 QRYLPVLEDKEWLTQ
+1307 QRYLPILEDKEWLTQ

-1392 LSSTLAV
+1392 LSSTLAI

-1407 VEFWQREA
+1407 VELWQREA
-1415 GEELKSPLSG
+1415 GEALKSPLSG

-1462 VDLRRRFAEALGK
+1462 ADLRHRFAEALGK

-1534 EEIITDKESLR
+1534 EEIIMDKESLR

-1570 WFDASV
+1570 WFDTSV

-1617 VIVLRYMGKADAAA
+1617 VIVLRYMGKADAAV

-1687 LCRWLLSQKRLQAWG
+1687 LYRWLLSQKRLQAWG

-1770 LLKVEKAEGRPSAWG
+1770 LLKVEKAEDRPSAWG

-1818 GDRVTLRYML
+1818 GDRVTLRYVL

-1835 YVRLKAGRAACLEPM
+1835 YVRLKAGRAACLEPV

>member
-1 MKQKIL
+1 
-7 WSICAMFLCFG
+7 
-18 TGCPAASFD
+18 
-27 DLWKQVEKYERQ
+27 
-39 DLPKSAYKVV
+39 
-49 GQIAA
+49 
-54 KADKEQQKGQR
+54 
-65 MAALLYG
+65 
-72 CKLRQDIVP
+72 
-81 DSFYSDIMKLE
+81 
-92 RLKRQTADEVQ
+92 
-103 RAVLA
+103 
-108 SVLGELYEDN
+108 
-118 ANRNRNYSDR
+118 
-128 TDAHPDSIREWSW
+128 
-141 EQFMKVS
+141 
-148 SENYLLSMARPDLLA
+148 
-163 AAKAADYM
+163 
-171 PFVEK
+171 
-176 GKDAGYFGGD
+176 
-186 LLNVIG
+186 
-192 RRAVQARANKGE
+192 
-204 GSYALD
+204 
-210 TVYARMLAVYRARGN
+210 
-225 REAELLVSVDSVAF
+225 
-239 ALERGDVELAGQ
+239 
-251 TGGLSPEETERV
+251 
-263 VLQSPAYK
+263 
-271 AYERLL
+271 
-277 SCFGDLPLSAEVY
+277 
-290 LGMLDLEVTPGTKVA
+290 
-305 WAEEGYAK
+305 
-313 YKAYPRAKE
+313 
-322 LLNRKR
+322 
-328 QLEAP
+328 
-333 FVFLRFPAEVY
+333 
-344 PGVPN
+344 
-349 EYVVEHRNVA
+349 
-359 GMSLSWYQ
+359 
-367 LPDGFPKAEARRAE
+367 
-381 YRKDEAAYARK
+381 
-392 YGVLR
+392 
-397 KTDRLN
+397 
-403 WQAQPAF
+403 
-410 LQVEDTFRLA
+410 
-420 CPGVG
+420 
-425 YFVVV
+425 
-430 GKADGVASSD
+430 
-440 GKMVASFRASRF
+440 
-452 EVVAG
+452 
-457 DLPDSTSLCTVVDA
+457 
-471 QTGAPVPSATVE
+471 
-483 WCAAKDVVYS
+483 
-493 TQTDAEG
+493 
-500 KARWNFADYRKK
+500 
-512 HADRY
+512 
-517 SLSIKVRKGD
+517 
-527 DRYKYEHSC
+527 
-536 TFRQPYRTDDGT
+536 
-548 HGEERLYTDRA
+548 
-559 VYRPGQTVYIGGLC
+559 
-573 WDRKNDRE
+573 
-581 QAAGG
+581 
-586 RKVVLA
+586 
-592 LRDPN
+592 
-597 GKTVA
+597 
-602 EQTVESDEWGT
+602 
-613 FSATFALPVKGLSGR
+613 
-628 YAVRTGNNSVGFTVE
+628 
-643 EYKRPTFEVRLDE
+643 
-656 ITARYQAGDTL
+656 
-667 CLAGTA
+667 
-673 MGYNGVP
+673 
-680 LRLARVTAVSVVG
+680 
-693 SWFYRVDRGGEE
+693 
-705 IPIDTVYT
+705 
-713 GEDGRFTLRVPVRE
+713 
-727 AGRRGPRYGAR
+727 
-738 QFVDVSVMGASGET
+738 
-752 QTAKTSFPLNEE
+752 
-764 SLRLT
+764 
-769 LEVGTYWTKDSL
+769 
-781 PALKAVV
+781 
-788 QTNAGAEFKGRV
+788 
-800 EVTGEIYRM
+800 
-809 QDGKQ
+809 
-814 VEKVL
+814 
-819 SGFAFPANKP
+819 
-829 VRLSEL
+829 
-835 SALPSGS
+835 
-842 YEMQLRAVTESDTL
+842 
-856 EYAHPFVLFSL
+856 
-867 SDRHPGGGE
+867 
-876 KFFYY
+876 
-881 CIDDTVSAGRPARL
+881 
-895 MVGSGADSVSLF
+895 
-907 YMLFCEDRILAEKVF
+907 
-922 HFSDSIL
+922 
-929 HFEYPEVPAGADG
+929 
-942 LQAIFYF
+942 
-949 VKDGQ
+949 
-954 YYGQS
+954 
-959 QHLIRKQP
+959 
-967 DRRLRLSWTSF
+967 
-978 RDRLLPGSEETWNLR
+978 
-993 ITRPDGLPAPAQ
+993 
-1005 LMATLYDASLDGI
+1005 
-1018 QPHAWNFSHYVPLSL
+1018 
-1033 PRVDINKFWL
+1033 
-1043 YGGDNMSYHASV
+1043 
-1055 RRESVKPLRFDY
+1055 
-1067 FNPMMMAW
+1067 
-1075 GGLRTVE
+1075 
-1082 EVLMIADNS
+1082 
-1091 LAVGAAPRNGR
+1091 
-1102 IAGME
+1102 
-1107 VAVGKQKA
+1107 
-1115 APAAGAPEYMALKS
+1115 
-1129 PSEEEQALV
+1129 
-1138 EGAAKAEVD
+1138 
-1147 KAPGVAV
+1147 
-1154 RENLNET
+1154 
-1161 AFFYPRLM
+1161 M

-1221 PRFVRMGDRATLSA
+1221 PRFVRMGDRVTLSA

-1249 TMEVFDPATGK
+1249 VMEVFDPATGE

-1271 EAKSDTVVSF
+1271 EAESDTVVSF

-1392 LSSTLAV
+1392 LSSTLAI

-1407 VEFWQREA
+1407 VELWQREA
-1415 GEELKSPLSG
+1415 GEALKSPLSG
-1425 GEDLTGIVLEETPWV
+1425 GEDLTSIVLEETPWV

-1462 VDLRRRFAEALGK
+1462 ADLRHRFAEALGK

-1590 VEQRE
+1590 VERRE

-1674 SAPGNTDEKEQEG
+1674 SVPGNADEKEQEG

-1758 TVEGRELSKGAG
+1758 TVEGSELSKGAG
-1770 LLKVEKAEGRPSAWG
+1770 LLKVEKAEDRPSAWG

-1818 GDRVTLRYML
+1818 GDRVRLRYVL

-1835 YVRLKAGRAACLEPM
+1835 YVRLKAGRAACLEPV

-1917 GAGTVLEVSE
+1917 GAGTVLEVQP